1 MTEIFLSLIG
11 FGNVGRGVATI
22 LLEKAERFKNK
33 YGLKFRVIS
42 ISDSKATIWDESG
55 IDLREALMVK
65 EAFESLDKWGHQ
77 MSPLE
82 VVKEVESDVVIDVT
96 NDMNAWK
103 WHMEAFRHG
112 RHVVTSNKPPLVFH
126 FTELIQE
133 AYMRRANYRFE
144 ATVMAGTPIIT
155 LLQESLL
162 GDDILRIQGVLNSTT
177 TFILSQ
183 MEKGLS
189 FEDALRNAQK
199 LGIAE
204 RDPNMDVSGMDAA
217 YKAVILH
224 NVAFYPV
231 SFEEVRVKG
240 IGEIS
245 MKDMEEAKKKNKT
258 IRLIAEIR
266 KGEVSV
272 EPKAIGR
279 DSPLALY
286 GTQNVAVIETDLLGK
301 LVIRGP
307 GAGIRETASAV
318 VSDTIK
324 AVREDL
330 EVGAW
335 NM

>member
-1 MTEIFLSLIG
+1 
-11 FGNVGRGVATI
+11 
-22 LLEKAERFKNK
+22 
-33 YGLKFRVIS
+33 
-42 ISDSKATIWDESG
+42 
-55 IDLREALMVK
+55 
-65 EAFESLDKWGHQ
+65 
-77 MSPLE
+77 
-82 VVKEVESDVVIDVT
+82 
-96 NDMNAWK
+96 
-103 WHMEAFRHG
+103 
-112 RHVVTSNKPPLVFH
+112 
-126 FTELIQE
+126 
-133 AYMRRANYRFE
+133 
-144 ATVMAGTPIIT
+144 
-155 LLQESLL
+155 
-162 GDDILRIQGVLNSTT
+162 TT

>member
-1 MTEIFLSLIG
+1 MTEVFLSFIG
-11 FGNVGRGVATI
+11 FGNVGRGVATV

-33 YGLKFRVIS
+33 YGLEFRVVS

-65 EAFESLDKWGHQ
+65 ETFGSLDKWGNDYEVYQ
-77 MSPLE
+77 MSPME

-96 NDMNAWK
+96 NDVNAWK

-126 FTELIQE
+126 FMELTQE
-133 AYMRRANYRFE
+133 AYMRRVNYKFE

-162 GDDILRIQGVLNSTT
+162 GDEILSIQGVLNGTT

-183 MEKGLS
+183 MERGLS
-189 FEDALRNAQK
+189 FEGALKNAQE

-204 RDPNMDVSGMDAA
+204 RDPSTDIKGIDAA
-217 YKAVILH
+217 YKAAILH
-224 NVAFYPV
+224 NVAFYPI
-231 SFEEVRVKG
+231 SFEKLRIRG
-240 IGEIS
+240 IAEIS
-245 MKDMEEAKKKNKT
+245 MEDIEGARREGKI
-258 IRLIAEIR
+258 IRLVAEVK

-272 EPKAIGR
+272 EPKAIR
-279 DSPLALY
+279 KDSPLAVY

-301 LVIRGP
+301 IVLK
-307 GAGIRETASAV
+307 GAGAGVRETASAV
-318 VSDTIK
+318 ISDIIK
-324 AVREDL
+324 AVRRE
-330 EVGAW
+330 
-335 NM
+335 